1 VSATPAVIV
10 TSTPDG
16 GLGKPVD
23 FTLITQEDG
32 VTSADR
38 QAVSIGDPQQGGQ
51 RATVQSGG
59 QLGGSLQVTR
69 AIDEITIADRWSRRE
84 REEIH
89 VAEEDVR
96 SFTYVR
102 RHADRVTTF
111 DRRGSA
117 GRGTTR

>member
-1 VSATPAVIV
+1 VSTTPAVIV
-10 TSTPDG
+10 TSTPDS

-23 FTLITQEDG
+23 FTVITQEDG

-38 QAVSIGDPQQGGQ
+38 QAVSIGDPAVGAQ
-51 RATVQSGG
+51 RAAVQSSG

-69 AIDEITIADRWSRRE
+69 VIDEITITDRWARRE
-84 REEIH
+84 REEMR

-111 DRRGSA
+111 DRRGSV